1 MSKIIEF
8 PSENDMNEDF
18 RDNKYIDYIASNLD
32 DCSYRI
38 ASEFIRCTDE
48 EKTAIKVIT
57 CMSLLEAGYYPTNS
71 ANLSKFQIDCGIRV
85 TGTINLETFKNSL
98 SYVEKFLN
106 PDSEYYKDIKDLL
119 DRVSLRVEKRKKRS
133 NIIWTTFLVLFV
145 LCTAI
150 GAWTLWDWIGEA
162 IQFIIKK

>member
-1 MSKIIEF
+1 
-8 PSENDMNEDF
+8 
-18 RDNKYIDYIASNLD
+18 
-32 DCSYRI
+32 
-38 ASEFIRCTDE
+38 
-48 EKTAIKVIT
+48 
-57 CMSLLEAGYYPTNS
+57 MSLLEAGYYPTNS

-98 SYVEKFLN
+98 SYVEKFWK

-145 LCTAI
+145 LCAAI
-150 GAWTLWDWIGEA
+150 GAWTLWNWIGQL
-162 IQFIIKK
+162 IQFILKK

>member
-18 RDNKYIDYIASNLD
+18 RDKYIEYITSNLD

-38 ASEFIRCTDE
+38 ASEFIKCTDE

-98 SYVEKFLN
+98 SYVEKFWK

-119 DRVSLRVEKRKKRS
+119 YRVSLRVEKRKKRS

-145 LCTAI
+145 LCAAI
-150 GAWTLWDWIGEA
+150 GAWTLWNWIGDI

>member
-18 RDNKYIDYIASNLD
+18 RDKYIEYITSNLD

-38 ASEFIRCTDE
+38 ASEFISCTDE
-48 EKTAIKVIT
+48 EKTAIKVII
-57 CMSLLEAGYYPTNS
+57 CMSLLEAGYDPTNS
-71 ANLSKFQIDCGIRV
+71 ANLSKFQIDCCIRV

-98 SYVEKFLN
+98 SYVEKFWK
-106 PDSEYYKDIKDLL
+106 PDSEYYKYIKDLL

-145 LCTAI
+145 LCAAI
-150 GAWTLWDWIGEA
+150 GAWTLWNWIGDI

>member
-8 PSENDMNEDF
+8 PSENDMNENF
-18 RDNKYIDYIASNLD
+18 RDKYIDYITSNLD
-32 DCSYRI
+32 DCNYRI
-38 ASEFIRCTDE
+38 ASEFIRCNDE
-48 EKTAIKVIT
+48 EKTAIKVII
-57 CMSLLEAGYYPTNS
+57 CMALLEAGYDPTNS
-71 ANLSKFQIDCGIRV
+71 ANLSKFQIDCEIRV

-98 SYVEKFLN
+98 SYVEKFWK
-106 PDSEYYKDIKDLL
+106 PDSKYYKEIKDLL
-119 DRVSLRVEKRKKRS
+119 DRVSLRVEKRKKKS

-162 IQFIIKK
+162 IQFIINK

>member
-8 PSENDMNEDF
+8 PSENDMNKDF
-18 RDNKYIDYIASNLD
+18 RDKYIDYITSNLD

-38 ASEFIRCTDE
+38 GSEFFRCTDE

-57 CMSLLEAGYYPTNS
+57 CMSLLEAGYDPTNS

-98 SYVEKFLN
+98 SYVDKIILN
-106 PDSEYYKDIKDLL
+106 TIY
-119 DRVSLRVEKRKKRS
+119 
-133 NIIWTTFLVLFV
+133 
-145 LCTAI
+145 
-150 GAWTLWDWIGEA
+150 
-162 IQFIIKK
+162 

>member
-18 RDNKYIDYIASNLD
+18 RDKYIEYITSNLD

-48 EKTAIKVIT
+48 EKTAIKIIT
-57 CMSLLEAGYYPTNS
+57 YMSLLEAGYDPTNS
-71 ANLSKFQIDCGIRV
+71 ANLSKLQIDCGIRV

-98 SYVEKFLN
+98 SYVEKFWK
-106 PDSEYYKDIKDLL
+106 PDSEYYKYIKDLL
-119 DRVSLRVEKRKKRS
+119 YRVSLRVEERKKRS

-145 LCTAI
+145 LCAAI
-150 GAWTLWDWIGEA
+150 GAWTLWNWIGDI

>member
-150 GAWTLWDWIGEA
+150 GAWTLWDWISHL

>member
-18 RDNKYIDYIASNLD
+18 RDKYIEYITSNLD

-57 CMSLLEAGYYPTNS
+57 CMSLLEAGYNPTNS
-71 ANLSKFQIDCGIRV
+71 ANLSKLQIDCGIRV

-98 SYVEKFLN
+98 SYVEKFWK
-106 PDSEYYKDIKDLL
+106 PDSEYYKYIKDLL

-145 LCTAI
+145 LCAAI
-150 GAWTLWDWIGEA
+150 GAWTLWNWIGQL
-162 IQFIIKK
+162 IQFILKK

>member
-18 RDNKYIDYIASNLD
+18 GDKYIEYITSNLD

-57 CMSLLEAGYYPTNS
+57 CMSLLEAGYDPTNS
-71 ANLSKFQIDCGIRV
+71 ANLSKLQIDCGIRV

-98 SYVEKFLN
+98 SYVEKFWK

-119 DRVSLRVEKRKKRS
+119 YRVSLRVEKRKKRS

-145 LCTAI
+145 LCAAI
-150 GAWTLWDWIGEA
+150 GAWTLWNWIGDI
-162 IQFIIKK
+162 IQFILKK

>member
-18 RDNKYIDYIASNLD
+18 RDKYIEYITSNLD

-48 EKTAIKVIT
+48 EKTAIKIIT
-57 CMSLLEAGYYPTNS
+57 YMSLLEAGYDPTNS

-98 SYVEKFLN
+98 SYVEKFWK

-145 LCTAI
+145 LCAAI
-150 GAWTLWDWIGEA
+150 GAWTLWNWIGDI

>member
-18 RDNKYIDYIASNLD
+18 RDKYIDYITSNLD

-48 EKTAIKVIT
+48 EKTAIKIIT
-57 CMSLLEAGYYPTNS
+57 YMSLLEAGYDPTNS
-71 ANLSKFQIDCGIRV
+71 ANLSKFQIDCGIRA

-98 SYVEKFLN
+98 PYVEKFWK
-106 PDSEYYKDIKDLL
+106 PDSEYYKYIKDLL
-119 DRVSLRVEKRKKRS
+119 DRFSLKVEKRKKRS

-145 LCTAI
+145 LCAAI
-150 GAWTLWDWIGEA
+150 GAWTLWNWIGDI

>member
-18 RDNKYIDYIASNLD
+18 RDKYIEYITSNLD

-98 SYVEKFLN
+98 SYVEKFWK

-119 DRVSLRVEKRKKRS
+119 YRVSLRVEKRKKRS

-145 LCTAI
+145 LCAAI
-150 GAWTLWDWIGEA
+150 GAWTLWNWIGDI

>member
-1 MSKIIEF
+1 MFIFIATS
-8 PSENDMNEDF
+8 
-18 RDNKYIDYIASNLD
+18 YIDYITSNLD

-38 ASEFIRCTDE
+38 GSEFFKCTDE

-57 CMSLLEAGYYPTNS
+57 CMSLLEAGYDPTNS

-98 SYVEKFLN
+98 SYVEKFWKQ
-106 PDSEYYKDIKDLL
+106 DSEYYKEIKDLL
-119 DRVSLRVEKRKKRS
+119 DRVSLRVEKRKKKS
-133 NIIWTTFLVLFV
+133 NIICTIFLILFV

-150 GAWTLWDWIGEA
+150 GAWTLWDWIGQL

>member
-8 PSENDMNEDF
+8 PSENDINEDF
-18 RDNKYIDYIASNLD
+18 RDRYINYIKFNLD
-32 DCSYRI
+32 YCSYRI

-48 EKTAIKVIT
+48 EKTSIKVII
-57 CMSLLEAGYYPTNS
+57 CMALLEAGYDPTNS

-98 SYVEKFLN
+98 SYVEKFWK

-145 LCTAI
+145 LCAAI
-150 GAWTLWDWIGEA
+150 GAWTLWDWIGQL

>member
-8 PSENDMNEDF
+8 PSENDMNENFKD
-18 RDNKYIDYIASNLD
+18 KYIYYIASNLD

-57 CMSLLEAGYYPTNS
+57 CMSLLEAGYDPTNS

-98 SYVEKFLN
+98 SYVVKFWKS
-106 PDSEYYKDIKDLL
+106 DSAYYRYIK
-119 DRVSLRVEKRKKRS
+119 
-133 NIIWTTFLVLFV
+133 N
-145 LCTAI
+145 
-150 GAWTLWDWIGEA
+150 
-162 IQFIIKK
+162 

>member
-18 RDNKYIDYIASNLD
+18 RDKYIEYITSNLD

-48 EKTAIKVIT
+48 EKTAMKVIT

-98 SYVEKFLN
+98 SYVEKFWK
-106 PDSEYYKDIKDLL
+106 PDSEYYKEIKDLL
-119 DRVSLRVEKRKKRS
+119 DRVSLRVEKRKKKS
-133 NIIWTTFLVLFV
+133 NIIWTTFFVLFV

-150 GAWTLWDWIGEA
+150 GAWTLWNWIGDI
-162 IQFIIKK
+162 IQFILKK

>member
-85 TGTINLETFKNSL
+85 TGTIHLETFKNSL

-106 PDSEYYKDIKDLL
+106 PDSEDYKDIKDLFEIL
-119 DRVSLRVEKRKKRS
+119 
-133 NIIWTTFLVLFV
+133 IITSTTLLGITSV
-145 LCTAI
+145 TSI
-150 GAWTLWDWIGEA
+150 WKGRN
-162 IQFIIKK
+162 IKKTKIEEDI